1 MIRNITEIP
10 NQTTS
15 NSNED
20 NVHFILSLPGAK
32 TKNATTQQQQT
43 NYVSRKTI
51 STSHRNAFDI
61 DIDEIDPKPW
71 RIPGVDISKY
81 FNYDLNEETWTA
93 YRKKYLEKR
102 EQLRQTQQQD

>member
-1 MIRNITEIP
+1 MA
-10 NQTTS
+10 NQTGPNTA
-15 NSNED
+15 ED
-20 NVHFILSLPGAK
+20 NVHFILSLPGSK
-32 TKNATTQQQQT
+32 PKNATTQQQQT
-43 NYVSRKTI
+43 NSLSRRTI

-71 RIPGVDISKY
+71 RMPGADLSQY

-102 EQLRQTQQQD
+102 DQNKQPQQQD